1 MPTIQTSKD
10 HQDHELL
17 EQAVSTDSLVTVLY
31 QTIMYTWTLIKFV
44 SPLIIYVTLYPYGRC
59 PVLMVWLRTLTIA
72 LEWPSVETSS
82 TDLTISMMTRWVQN
96 QHDFSTY
103 KLKASTSL
111 LTSPP
116 LRDARPLMSLSSS
129 CAVEFSRIRTTR
141 LVLSYKCILHV
152 IVCGPCVVLMP
163 SVFGLV
169 ALWIL
174 YVQCTS
180 VQRSVYPD
188 GYTCAVTTST
198 MCTYLHYCIQC
209 C

>member
-82 TDLTISMMTRWVQN
+82 TDLTISMMTRWLKTRTTSVHVN
-96 QHDFSTY
+96 ESTH
-103 KLKASTSL
+103 LFIDL
-111 LTSPP
+111 PP

-198 MCTYLHYCIQC
+198 MCMYLHYCIQC